1 MRRRVIIAGLAAAGL
16 LAAVIVPRFIPVN
29 IPVIAMLF
37 GSSVGFE
44 DDEQLRQRLKLPDGF
59 SINVYA
65 TGLGKARLMQYA
77 EDGSI
82 LITDAA
88 DGKVYRV
95 HPDKDADGRGDAVTP
110 LIEDL
115 DLPHGLLLEGDTL
128 YVAAEAQVLKFDID
142 TTNWTVGEQSTL
154 LPGLPDDGGHSTR
167 TIARGPDGQ
176 LYVSVGSSC
185 NVCIEKHAWRA
196 AMIRFKADGSQ
207 AESFASG
214 LRNTVGFDWQPS
226 TGALYGVDNGRDWLG
241 DEFPPDELNL
251 IERGG
256 FYGWPHFNGDN
267 VPDPELGQSLDPST
281 PNPAAPA
288 HAFDAHVAPL
298 SIRFLR
304 HQKTETWRNAAL
316 VALHGSWNRAEK
328 AGYSV
333 VSLHWDKDNTI
344 TEKPFLTGFEV
355 DGDVIGRPVD
365 IIEIDGGTLF
375 VSDDLSG
382 AIYRIQRNRS

>member
-1 MRRRVIIAGLAAAGL
+1 MRRRVIIAGLAAAGV
-16 LAAVIVPRFIPVN
+16 LAAVIVPRFVPVN
-29 IPVIAMLF
+29 IPVFAMLF
-37 GSSVGFE
+37 GSSVDFE
-44 DDEQLRQRLKLPDGF
+44 DDEDLRRRLKLPDGYE
-59 SINVYA
+59 INVYA

-82 LITDAA
+82 LITDSA

-110 LIEDL
+110 LIDDL
-115 DLPHGLLLEGDTL
+115 ELPHGLLLEGDTL
-128 YVAAEAQVLKFDID
+128 YVAAEAQVLRFDVD
-142 TTNWTVGEQSTL
+142 TSNWTVGKQSTL

-176 LYVSVGSSC
+176 FYVSVGSSC
-185 NVCIEKHAWRA
+185 NVCIEKHAWRS

-207 AESFASG
+207 AELFATG
-214 LRNTVGFDWQPS
+214 LRNTVGFDWRPA
-226 TGALYGVDNGRDWLG
+226 TGALYGVDNARDWLG
-241 DEFPPDELNL
+241 DDFPPDELNL

-267 VPDPELGQSLDPST
+267 VADPDLGRDLEAFT
-281 PNPAAPA
+281 PRPIAPA
-288 HAFDAHVAPL
+288 HGFGAHVAPL

-304 HQKTETWRNAAL
+304 HQKNEAWRDSAL
-316 VALHGSWNRAEK
+316 VALHGSWNRTEK
-328 AGYSV
+328 AGYSI
-333 VSLHWDKDNTI
+333 VSLHWDKDNAI
-344 TEKPFLTGFEV
+344 TEKPFLTGFEI

-365 IIEIDGGTLF
+365 IIETDDGTLF

-382 AIYRIQRNRS
+382 AIYRIKSTDG